1 MPNPSRLGH
10 LLRDSI
16 SYLCYCARTIHSGI
30 AETLNAMPTRYTT
43 DYSDPQGAR
52 FCSYVEC
59 GPMAWVV
66 CIVDL
71 RPTDPIIHQPI
82 KVFGDFVEDPEAG
95 KVMVE
100 ARLPWFLRSEHLPNQ
115 LLTWE
120 E

>member
-1 MPNPSRLGH
+1 
-10 LLRDSI
+10 
-16 SYLCYCARTIHSGI
+16 
-30 AETLNAMPTRYTT
+30 MPTRYTT

-52 FCSYVEC
+52 FRGYVEC
-59 GPMAWVV
+59 GPMGWVV

-100 ARLPWFLRSEHLPNQ
+100 ARLPWFLKARTPSESATHLGRVRLSKPNLERG
-115 LLTWE
+115 LLVIASRRH
-120 E
+120 